1 MSSCNVRP
9 GSLKR
14 LNPIDRYK
22 KRLHKSQPVPLTRLS
37 SLLKRVSRVI
47 IRKIIFRLSMDRV
60 GIMRLAETL
69 FSERKTVCS
78 QINFHRRL
86 FSARAKLSFTLR
98 ISSELRRT
106 GFCDFARQQ
115 PTFPFS
121 LSPRE
126 KYKMEGKNLRYIA
139 GMGGVY

>member
-22 KRLHKSQPVPLTRLS
+22 KWLHKSQLVPLARLS

-60 GIMRLAETL
+60 GIVGSSL

-86 FSARAKLSFTLR
+86 FSARAKPSFTLR

-115 PTFPFS
+115 PTFPFRS
-121 LSPRE
+121 CRVKNTRWKEKFEIYRE
-126 KYKMEGKNLRYIA
+126 

>member
-22 KRLHKSQPVPLTRLS
+22 KRLHKSQLVPLARLS

-60 GIMRLAETL
+60 GIVGSSL

-86 FSARAKLSFTLR
+86 FSARAKPSFTLR

-106 GFCDFARQQ
+106 GFAISRGNNRLFLFA
-115 PTFPFS
+115 
-121 LSPRE
+121 L
-126 KYKMEGKNLRYIA
+126 A
-139 GMGGVY
+139 A